1 MHLNLKF
8 LKKISFITLL
18 AITLSFTTYITA
30 SAEKSSE
37 TVESFYKKPTETT
50 ENDKSEQTEQL
61 EDDDVLSEE
70 STSTSTSFGF
80 LDFLRM
86 IVATVF
92 VIVLLYG
99 TLRFINKKNKL
110 QDKGNLVTN
119 LGGTTIGSNRS
130 VQIIKIGNSLYV
142 VGVGENV
149 QLLTQI
155 TNEEEKKQI
164 LNEHNQAVERV
175 LAPADLLSKLYKNK
189 RIQKKDQLP
198 FVEQFKQQLATMSKD
213 RKQLQKELQKKE
225 KFDDE

>member
-1 MHLNLKF
+1 MQLNLKF

-18 AITLSFTTYITA
+18 AITLSFTTSIPA

-50 ENDKSEQTEQL
+50 ENDKSEQNKQL

-86 IVATVF
+86 IAATAF

-149 QLLTQI
+149 QLLTEI

-164 LNEHNQAVERV
+164 LDEHNQAVERV

-189 RIQKKDQLP
+189 GIQKKDQLP

-213 RKQLQKELQKKE
+213 RKQLHKELQKKE

>member
-1 MHLNLKF
+1 MQLNLKF

-18 AITLSFTTYITA
+18 AITLSFTTSITA

-50 ENDKSEQTEQL
+50 ENDKSEQNKQL
-61 EDDDVLSEE
+61 DDDVLSEE

-86 IVATVF
+86 IAATAF

-110 QDKGNLVTN
+110 QDKGNLVSN

-149 QLLTQI
+149 QLLTEI

-164 LNEHNQAVERV
+164 LDEHNQAVERV

-189 RIQKKDQLP
+189 GIQKKDQLP

>member
-1 MHLNLKF
+1 VQLNLKF

-18 AITLSFTTYITA
+18 AITLSFTTSITA

-50 ENDKSEQTEQL
+50 ENDKSEQNKQL
-61 EDDDVLSEE
+61 DDDVLPEE

-86 IVATVF
+86 IAATAF

-110 QDKGNLVTN
+110 QDKGNLVSN

-149 QLLTQI
+149 QLLTEI

-164 LNEHNQAVERV
+164 LDEHNQAVERV

-189 RIQKKDQLP
+189 GIQKKDQLP

>member
-1 MHLNLKF
+1 VQLNLKF

-18 AITLSFTTYITA
+18 AITLSFTTSITA

-50 ENDKSEQTEQL
+50 ENDKSEQNKQL
-61 EDDDVLSEE
+61 DDDVLSEE

-86 IVATVF
+86 IAATAF

-110 QDKGNLVTN
+110 QDKGNLVSN

-149 QLLTQI
+149 QLLTEI

-164 LNEHNQAVERV
+164 LDEHNQAVERV

-189 RIQKKDQLP
+189 GIQKKDQLP